1 MENKIQKKIYNI
13 NNFTVKL
20 LILYIT
26 TEFKSE
32 VKFLLH
38 FQF

>member
-1 MENKIQKKIYNI
+1 MAKWKTKYKKKYI

-38 FQF
+38 F